1 LTPRKAAGLS
11 NGPAVSPSRRKGLFA
26 MTDEVHAAVKGRM
39 KHGSKTARI
48 PEFKQ
53 K

>member
-1 LTPRKAAGLS
+1 
-11 NGPAVSPSRRKGLFA
+11 
-26 MTDEVHAAVKGRM
+26 VHAAVKGRM